1 VEKGLYPQHHRSH
14 SVLRLVGWL
23 LLVALGAGLTW
34 YGFTWT
40 EEGEQRAGGSV
51 SVAAS
56 SPPAQ
61 STPSAADPSMPSPSL
76 PGDVPQIA
84 AGADGVNVRT
94 GPGTAY
100 AHLGYL
106 EPGAQAEVTGRDGKW
121 WQIRYGDAPGWVFG
135 DLVAILEAG
144 QSEPQPAPTPAP
156 AESPSAGVE
165 TWAAEVFQ
173 LINQVR
179 AEDGLPPY
187 TYNETLEQAAQL
199 HGQDCQERGECD
211 HSGSDGSNV
220 ETRIRRAGYDPAGQ
234 AEVLV
239 YSSSPQA
246 AVAWWMDE
254 VPPDDWHRRT
264 LLSTWVTEIGVAVVP
279 TGRGDYYFIADFGH
293 PN

>member
-1 VEKGLYPQHHRSH
+1 MEKGLCPQHHRSH
-14 SVLRLVGWL
+14 SVLRVAGWL

-40 EEGEQRAGGSV
+40 EEGEQRTGATA

-56 SPPAQ
+56 APSAQ
-61 STPSAADPSMPSPSL
+61 STPVPAVPSAPSPPL
-76 PGDVPQIA
+76 PGDVPQIV

-100 AHLGYL
+100 ARLGYL
-106 EPGAQAEVTGRDGKW
+106 EPGTHAEITGRDGRW
-121 WQIRYGDAPGWVFG
+121 WQIRYGDVPGWVFG
-135 DLVAILEAG
+135 DLVTTLEAG
-144 QSEPQPAPTPAP
+144 QPELQPSATAVPV
-156 AESPSAGVE
+156 ESLSAGVE

-179 AEDGLPPY
+179 SENGLPPY

-239 YSSSPQA
+239 YSNSPQE
-246 AVAWWMDE
+246 AVDWWMDE
-254 VPPDDWHRRT
+254 TPPNDPHRST

-279 TGRGDYYFIADFGH
+279 TGRGNYYFIADFGR